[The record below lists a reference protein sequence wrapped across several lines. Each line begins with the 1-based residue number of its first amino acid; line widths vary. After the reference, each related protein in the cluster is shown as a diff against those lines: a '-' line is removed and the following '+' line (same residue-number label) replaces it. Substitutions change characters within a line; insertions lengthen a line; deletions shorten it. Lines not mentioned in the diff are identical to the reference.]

1 MARFEF
7 GGIDTY
13 IKQLNKLQA
22 ATKDDVIG
30 KTVYA
35 GAAVMADA
43 VRATIQS
50 LPEGKET
57 EAIFGAIT
65 PAQKRGL
72 LEGFGISRIEDDDGF
87 VNVKLGFDG
96 YNSVKT
102 RKYPQGQPNALIA
115 RAVNSGTSFRKKTK
129 FMDKTVNSKKK
140 ATEAKMAE
148 VCDQEIK
155 KAMSYQDIVAMR
167 FRNRAK
173 K

>member
-7 GGIDTY
+7 GGIDNY

-43 VRATIQS
+43 VRATIQA
-50 LPEGKET
+50 LPEGKES
-57 EAIFGAIT
+57 EAVFGVIT

-72 LEGFGISRIEDDDGF
+72 LEGFGISRIEDDNGF

-102 RKYPQGQPNALIA
+102 RKYPNGQPNALIA

-148 VCDQEIK
+148 VCDREIK
-155 KAMSYQDIVAMR
+155 KAMSYQDIMAMI
-167 FRNRAK
+167 FRNRTK

>member
-1 MARFEF
+1 MATFQF

-13 IKQLNKLQA
+13 ITQLNKLQA
-22 ATKDDVIG
+22 ATKEGVIG

-43 VRATIQS
+43 VRATIQA
-50 LPEGKET
+50 LPEGKES
-57 EAIFGAIT
+57 EAVFGVIT

-102 RKYPQGQPNALIA
+102 RKYPNGQPNALIA

-129 FMDKTVNSKKK
+129 FVDKAVNSARKS
-140 ATEAKMAE
+140 AE
-148 VCDQEIK
+148 TAMDAACSREIEK
-155 KAMSYQDIVAMR
+155 IMK
-167 FRNRAK
+167 
-173 K
+173 

>member
-7 GGIDTY
+7 GGIDNY
-13 IKQLNKLQA
+13 ITQLNKLQA

-43 VRATIQS
+43 VRATIQA
-50 LPEGKET
+50 LPEGKAS
-57 EAIFGAIT
+57 EAVFGAIT

-72 LEGFGISRIEDDDGF
+72 LEGFGISHIKDDDGF
-87 VNVKLGFDG
+87 VNVKLGFAG
-96 YNSVKT
+96 YNSEKT
-102 RKYPQGQPNALIA
+102 RKYPNGQPNALIA
-115 RAVNSGTSFRKKTK
+115 RAVNSGTTFRKKTK

-140 ATEAKMAE
+140 ATESKMAE
-148 VCDQEIK
+148 VCDREIK
-155 KAMSYQDIVAMR
+155 KAMSYQDIKNMMY
-167 FRNRAK
+167 RNRIK

>member
-1 MARFEF
+1 MATFQF

-13 IKQLNKLQA
+13 IKQLNNLQA

-43 VRATIQS
+43 VRATIQA
-50 LPEGKET
+50 LPEGKES
-57 EAIFGAIT
+57 EAVFGVIT

-102 RKYPQGQPNALIA
+102 RKYPNGQPNALIA
-115 RAVNSGTSFRKKTK
+115 RAVNSGTTFRKKTR
-129 FMDKTVNSKKK
+129 FVDKAVSTSKK
-140 ATEAKMAE
+140 AAEAAMDAA
-148 VCDQEIK
+148 CNREIEK
-155 KAMSYQDIVAMR
+155 NMK
-167 FRNRAK
+167 
-173 K
+173 